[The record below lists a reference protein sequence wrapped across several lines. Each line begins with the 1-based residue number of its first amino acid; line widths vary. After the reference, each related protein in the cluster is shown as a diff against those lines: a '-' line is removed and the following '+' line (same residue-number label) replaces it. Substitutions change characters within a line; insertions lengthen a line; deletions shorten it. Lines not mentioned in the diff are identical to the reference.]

1 MGKAADYTNT
11 KKYSNNKSFDGKA
24 VEPGKV
30 LVPFLKDEFHLRTEE
45 YIDENF
51 TTMHL
56 GEFKY
61 PIGFMAIRE
70 DRYADYMQDFWDEVN
85 KDMELRREGR
95 CIIGQNPDGT
105 DKLCPNTHRC
115 KRCPN
120 KRLLERRN
128 KKRVEILSLN
138 YEFENEGFDMIDE
151 KTSYFED
158 QVLDEMCPDPDYN
171 EVRNRALA
179 RLEKQ
184 NARHAQIIK
193 LELEGKN
200 IEEICTAIKLK
211 SSRGREVINE
221 ANNALCDIL
230 RMPHM
235 KTKRRK

>member
-1 MGKAADYTNT
+1 MGKTADYTNT

-70 DRYADYMQDFWDEVN
+70 DKYADYMQDFWDEVN

-95 CIIGQNPDGT
+95 CIIGKNPDGT

-115 KRCPN
+115 KGCPN